1 MKKTTLMSLLIVS
14 LVALLAVGGTL
25 AWFTDKA
32 EVTNKFTAGTLDI
45 VIDNKYTDFNNWN
58 PGDVINKSINVK
70 NQGSKDAY
78 VRVKLTKEWG
88 SYDGD
93 VFTSSDLL
101 DTDNVILGL
110 NEEWMKVGDFYYYKG
125 VLSAG
130 KEVLLLSSV
139 TLDGPQTD
147 NAYQGMVFRITV
159 EADAVQ
165 ASNHAYQDENTWGL
179 EQLPWEPE
187 SAV

>member
-32 EVTNKFTAGTLDI
+32 EVTNEFTAGTLDI
-45 VIDNKYTDFNNWN
+45 VIDNEYTDFDNWN
-58 PGDVINKSINVK
+58 PGDVTEKSIKVK
-70 NQGSKDAY
+70 NKGSKDAY

-93 VFTSSDLL
+93 VFNSSDL
-101 DTDNVILGL
+101 DTDNVTLGL
-110 NEEWMKVGDFYYYKG
+110 NEEEWMKVGDFYYYKD
-125 VLSAG
+125 VLPAEE
-130 KEVLLLSSV
+130 EVLLLSSV
-139 TLDGPQTD
+139 TLDGPETD
-147 NAYQGMVFRITV
+147 NDYQGKVFRITV

-165 ASNHAYQDENTWGL
+165 ASNNAYQDENTWDL
-179 EQLPWEPE
+179 EQLPWELEP
-187 SAV
+187 AA